1 MKSSGIKSPKLK
13 RMAKLFSYRAFPRN
27 NPPTLVAWAVFW
39 GVWIGVMPTIG
50 VAIPLTLLFCLIF
63 RLPKAPA
70 AAASFVS
77 NPFTVPPFYLFAYWL
92 GKAFLHPP
100 PTKFDLIDILL
111 NAPWN
116 EKLPQIW
123 EVISDSPMHWYS
135 FLIGIAIVA
144 TIVSSLFWLIAYSV
158 VRSRSHQ
165 QQLNRESKMSSSN

>member
-1 MKSSGIKSPKLK
+1 MKTPGLKSPKMK

-27 NPPTLVAWAVFW
+27 NPPTRVAWAVFW

-50 VAIPLTLLFCLIF
+50 VAIPITLLFCWIF

-92 GKAFLHPP
+92 GKGMINPA
-100 PTKFDLIDILL
+100 PTKYDLMDILL
-111 NAPWN
+111 NAPWR

-123 EVISDSPMHWYS
+123 EVIINSPAHWNS
-135 FLIGIAIVA
+135 FLLGITIVA
-144 TIVSSLFWLIAYSV
+144 TIISIVFWVIAFYV
-158 VRSRSHQ
+158 VRSRSLKQ
-165 QQLNRESKMSSSN
+165 QQKREFQMTHRL